1 MDNDSS
7 SNHSRDYEDKDDFD
21 YYISES
27 SVDEIEHITSK
38 ELTEIFK
45 EILTEKVI
53 NNLIK
58 EIISD
63 FIYNGTN

>member
-1 MDNDSS
+1 MDN
-7 SNHSRDYEDKDDFD
+7 EEKEDDFD

-27 SVDEIEHITSK
+27 SDDEIEHIPSK

-45 EILTEKVI
+45 EVLTEKVI